1 MKRIKAKRTN
11 GNKQKIQKKNEPKIN
26 RNKQNY
32 KMETKTISG
41 VSNQHYRI
49 CAASQTVPPP
59 S

>member
-1 MKRIKAKRTN
+1 MEI
-11 GNKQKIQKKNEPKIN
+11 NKKVQKKNEPKI
-26 RNKQNY
+26 NKQNY

-41 VSNQHYRI
+41 VSNKHYRI